1 MTKFIFL
8 EHYFVS
14 LVVEKGADC
23 GLETPCCRRD
33 CPVHVR
39 LQFQIEH
46 CHTAAR
52 RPFKTN
58 RFDYRI
64 TRILHD
70 INQKL
75 YMPKELTIVS
85 ISKIK
90 FYFSSEN

>member
-1 MTKFIFL
+1 M
-8 EHYFVS
+8 
-14 LVVEKGADC
+14 VEKGADC
-23 GLETPCCRRD
+23 GLDTPCCRRD

-52 RPFKTN
+52 RHYKTN

-85 ISKIK
+85 LIAKCTINAQFGYGQSII
-90 FYFSSEN
+90 F